1 MHLLESAAL
10 KDTWAILSESL
21 SRRPI
26 TSVFFLLQL
35 INVPEN
41 EQGPA
46 WWRDVPLES
55 TLYTDNAS
63 KRWEQYIHCTAA
75 GSEQGQ
81 QAAAVIRLREHATK
95 LR

>member
-1 MHLLESAAL
+1 MTLEGI
-10 KDTWAILSESL
+10 KCIEDIM
-21 SRRPI
+21 
-26 TSVFFLLQL
+26 
-35 INVPEN
+35 
-41 EQGPA
+41 
-46 WWRDVPLES
+46 PLES